1 MVESTASKSVLIAY
15 TSYPRRKIR
24 IKVFIFATLAML
36 SFPLVHVTLKK
47 KKKELE
53 CLTDIIDQTVRVLF
67 QTYI

>member
-36 SFPLVHVTLKK
+36 SFLLVHVTLK